1 MDLSKCSAFEKSEYE
16 DQRELAIKL
25 AKKGLSNAVIA
36 KRVTS
41 IGRPVSATTV
51 SVWTK
56 RVEGRPKKRARRV
69 LRSDGAVYTCL
80 KDAALEAGC
89 AAKTIERHCKTG
101 KPIGDY
107 SYKLVEDN

>member
-1 MDLSKCSAFEKSEYE
+1 MDLSEYSSFEISEYE

-36 KRVTS
+36 ERVTS
-41 IGRPVSATTV
+41 IGRPVSANTV

-69 LRSDGAVYTCL
+69 LRSDGAVFTCL

-89 AAKTIERHCKTG
+89 AATTIKKHCKTG
-101 KPIGDY
+101 KPIGVY
-107 SYKLVEDN
+107 TYKLVEDN

>member
-1 MDLSKCSAFEKSEYE
+1 MDLSKYSSFEISEYK

-41 IGRPVSATTV
+41 IGRPVSATMV

-69 LRSDGAVYTCL
+69 LRSDGVLFASMQ
-80 KDAALEAGC
+80 DAATEAGC
-89 AAKTIERHCKTG
+89 TAPTIKTYCKTG
-101 KPIGDY
+101 KQLGDY
-107 SYKLVEDN
+107 TYKFAEVG